1 MNEMKWE
8 VYLMNGHDGEIMN
21 IKNLTEEQRRKL
33 DQRLNE
39 QCAAAVVIKPKIT

>member
-8 VYLMNGHDGEIMN
+8 VYLINGQDGEIID
-21 IKNLTEEQRRKL
+21 IKELTEEQRRKL

-39 QCAAAVVIKPKIT
+39 QCADAIVMKPAT